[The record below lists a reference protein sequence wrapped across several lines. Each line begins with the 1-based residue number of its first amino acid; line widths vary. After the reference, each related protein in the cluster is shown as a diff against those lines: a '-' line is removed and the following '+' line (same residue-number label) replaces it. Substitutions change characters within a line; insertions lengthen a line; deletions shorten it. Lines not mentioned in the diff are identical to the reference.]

1 MSVWTIETL
10 DRRVDKEIAS
20 LPADIQARLIRIG
33 DLIVEFGP
41 SNVGMPHVRHLEN
54 ALWEIRMKGRDGIGR
69 AMYVVTEG
77 QRIVIV
83 HAFTKKTQKTPAS
96 ALAKARKRAK
106 EV

>member
-41 SNVGMPHVRHLEN
+41 SPMCHV
-54 ALWEIRMKGRDGIGR
+54 I
-69 AMYVVTEG
+69 
-77 QRIVIV
+77 
-83 HAFTKKTQKTPAS
+83 
-96 ALAKARKRAK
+96 
-106 EV
+106 